1 MKFLTFMLIFFFSSG
16 FEFNLTNPQK
26 TTANAH
32 HHRADVTS
40 NGNPNIQCIIK
51 KNIIHMFSLRTKI
64 SIFFSIWEEWN
75 FLLLRQDSFNLKG
88 KIM

>member
-51 KNIIHMFSLRTKI
+51 KYNPHVFIEDENIHIFQYLGGVEFSPT
-64 SIFFSIWEEWN
+64 
-75 FLLLRQDSFNLKG
+75 
-88 KIM
+88 